1 MLHLALVQEKDL
13 MGKARL
19 QLLAHQTPEHTWTLQ
34 ELGTYTLMIEASDY
48 GEGSLV
54 LVKLTNSGQVEQV
67 QAVKVNGLEFVEQ
80 HLPSGITPMDLQQE
94 EQRAE
99 QWRQSLT
106 LQSQELGR
114 RALEME
120 ARRDQIQELEENLR
134 QEKKQLEL
142 KAAELEANAQELG
155 RRSLELEARW
165 TQIQEAQE
173 NLRLEVEARWTQIQ
187 ETQESLKQERQQ
199 LELKAAE
206 LELKA
211 VELKTHP

>member
-19 QLLAHQTPEHTWTLQ
+19 QLLAHQTPECTWTLQ
-34 ELGTYTLMIEASDY
+34 GIEAYTLMIEASDY

-54 LVKLTNSGQVEQV
+54 LVKLTHSGQVEQV

-120 ARRDQIQELEENLR
+120 EENLR

-142 KAAELEANAQELG
+142 KAAELEENAQDLG

-173 NLRLEVEARWTQIQ
+173 NLRLDVEARWTQIQ
-187 ETQESLKQERQQ
+187 ETQESLRQERQQ

-211 VELKTHP
+211 LELKTHQ

>member
-19 QLLAHQTPEHTWTLQ
+19 KLLAHQTPERTWTLQ
-34 ELGTYTLMIEASDY
+34 GLESHTLIIEASDY
-48 GEGSLV
+48 SEGSLV
-54 LVKLTNSGQVEQV
+54 LVKLTDLGQVELV

-142 KAAELEANAQELG
+142 KAAELESNAQELN
-155 RRSLELEARW
+155 RRSLEIESRW
-165 TQIQEAQE
+165 VQLQES
-173 NLRLEVEARWTQIQ
+173 
-187 ETQESLKQERQQ
+187 QESLRQERQQ
-199 LELKAAE
+199 LELTAAE
-206 LELKA
+206 LELKT
-211 VELKTHP
+211 VELKTHRQV